1 MARHSLPENREQAPA
16 LEATL
21 RGNDKSILI
30 VDDDS
35 QIIRLVSAILAGR
48 GFDIITAESGD
59 DALKKSKGFDGE
71 IALLLTDFEMPGMS
85 GIELATRLTELRPNV
100 KVLMMSGFD
109 GGMLILNEGWHF
121 LAKPFVASQLRCL
134 VAGLIY
140 PDKNSRFLAT
150 EPSL

>member
-1 MARHSLPENREQAPA
+1 
-16 LEATL
+16 LETTP
-21 RGNDKSILI
+21 GSNKTILI

-35 QIIRLVSAILAGR
+35 QILRLVSAMLAHQGL
-48 GFDIITAESGD
+48 DIITAETGD
-59 DALKKSKGFDGE
+59 NALKKSNGFDGE

-85 GIELATRLTELRPNV
+85 GIELATRLSEVRPKI

-121 LAKPFVASQLRCL
+121 LAKPFIASQLRAL

-140 PDKNSRFLAT
+140 PDKDSRFLETPAPL
-150 EPSL
+150 PSAAHFGRSPRRR